1 MTSHVESEKEAGV
14 ELRNGRKRSLYDIIN
29 SSELLEARY
38 TPKHVSYF
46 SNKLSFCL
54 GDFYNVVYD

>member
-1 MTSHVESEKEAGV
+1 MTCHVESEKEAGV

-29 SSELLEARY
+29 SSELLEARF

-54 GDFYNVVYD
+54 GDF